1 VQARNIHRHAL
12 HQKRGTFRQR
22 LVAALG
28 QLVEKVLM
36 AIYRPRRAAR
46 ANAGFEEVGL
56 AQCTILSRRPKKR
69 VAASQVMM
77 DAMSVRALLPLLCVC
92 TLHAQVTFDR
102 LLHADKEPQNWLTYS
117 GSMNSQRY
125 SSLSQINTA
134 NVKDLQLAWVFQAQ
148 STEKF
153 EATPLVVDGTM
164 YLTQAPNDIVALDA
178 VTGEMKWIYSYSPS
192 RDARPCCGRVNRG
205 VAILGNTLYM
215 ATIDAHLLAVN
226 AADGKLLWNK
236 EIAKAAAGYA
246 MTNAPLIIKDKVITG
261 VAGGEYGIRGFI
273 AAYDAVTGDEKWRFY
288 TIPAKGEPG
297 NESWAGDSW
306 QHGGA
311 PVWVTGSY
319 DPDLNLTYWGVGNP
333 GPDYNSDKRGGD
345 NLYSDCVVALDA
357 DTGKLKWYFQ
367 FTPHDDWDY
376 DAVQVPVL
384 STMNWPGAGGRMEPR
399 KVMMWANRN
408 GFFYVLDRSTG
419 KFLLGKPFVKVTWTK
434 GLDEVGRPMRVAEAE
449 PTKTGADV
457 YPSLAGGTNWY
468 SPSFSPKTG
477 LFYIPAWEGVHGNYR
492 KTDADFE
499 EGKRYM
505 GGAAPANRPPV
516 VAPQFSKPDP
526 EGYGLIQAIDPIT
539 GAKKWDYRMKDVTAS
554 GVLTTA
560 GDLLFAGGRDGYFQA
575 LNARDGKL
583 LWRVNAGGSTAM
595 GPMTYQANGKQYL
608 VFAAGSTMFAY
619 SPK

>member
-1 VQARNIHRHAL
+1 MQA
-12 HQKRGTFRQR
+12 K
-22 LVAALG
+22 
-28 QLVEKVLM
+28 
-36 AIYRPRRAAR
+36 
-46 ANAGFEEVGL
+46 
-56 AQCTILSRRPKKR
+56 
-69 VAASQVMM
+69 
-77 DAMSVRALLPLLCVC
+77 
-92 TLHAQVTFDR
+92 VTFDR

-117 GSMNSQRY
+117 GSVNSQRY
-125 SSLSQINTA
+125 STLSQINTS
-134 NVKDLQLAWVFQAQ
+134 NVKDLQLSWAFQAQ

-164 YLTQAPNDIVALDA
+164 YLTQAPNDIVALDS

-215 ATIDAHLLAVN
+215 ATIDSHLIAVN
-226 AADGKLLWNK
+226 ATDGKLLWNK

-273 AAYDAVTGDEKWRFY
+273 AAYDAATGDEKWRFY

-384 STMNWPGAGGRMEPR
+384 STVNLPGAGGRMEPR

-434 GLDEVGRPMRVAEAE
+434 GLDEVGRPMRLAEAE
-449 PTKTGADV
+449 PTMAGVDV

-516 VAPQFSKPDP
+516 VAPQFSKPDA
-526 EGYGLIQAIDPIT
+526 EGYGLIQAIDPVT
-539 GAKKWDYRMKDVTAS
+539 GAKKWDYKMKDVTAS

-575 LNARDGKL
+575 LNARDGKV

-608 VFAAGSTMFAY
+608 VFSAGSTMFAY
-619 SPK
+619 SLK